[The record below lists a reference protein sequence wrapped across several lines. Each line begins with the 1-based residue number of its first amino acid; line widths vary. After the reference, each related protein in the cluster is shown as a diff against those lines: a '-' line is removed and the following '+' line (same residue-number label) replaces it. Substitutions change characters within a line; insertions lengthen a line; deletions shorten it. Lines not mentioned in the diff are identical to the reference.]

1 VQAQSMRAASNNT
14 MKYSVASLLMIVI
27 LAAASAAGG
36 PPSHAAQDQTLSPAE
51 VQELSARV
59 IANQHHNDQML
70 DQYERIE
77 HTWVRKPGT
86 NPPVIQQETLS
97 RILPTGTGIM
107 RLPLT
112 APDKPANPAAYR
124 AQLVYLANVL
134 TAVAHPDATEQQT
147 LERYQKRQK
156 DRADMVSNVGSAFRF
171 SWLGREMRDGKLL
184 IKLQMDPS
192 PSFHPTTPTAQ
203 VLTHVRAVVWVDES
217 NAQVV
222 HMEAEVISDVYF
234 GAGIIAKL
242 YRGGRFVMDQAE
254 VAPGIWEPVRYD
266 YNFDGRKFVFG
277 FGDHETTEFSQYRRV
292 GSPAEELQ
300 AVRNELNTSAADP
313 PRP

>member
-1 VQAQSMRAASNNT
+1 
-14 MKYSVASLLMIVI
+14 MKYSFVSLLTIAI
-27 LAAASAAGG
+27 LAAATFSA
-36 PPSHAAQDQTLSPAE
+36 PPRGVAQDQTLTPAE
-51 VQELSARV
+51 VQQLSARV

-77 HTWVRKPGT
+77 HTIIRKPGT
-86 NPPVIQQETLS
+86 NPPVIQQETLA
-97 RILPTGTGIM
+97 RVLPTGTGIM
-107 RLPLT
+107 RLPLA
-112 APDKPANPAAYR
+112 APGKPANSAAYR

-134 TAVAHPDATEQQT
+134 NMVAHPDAGEQQT

-192 PSFHPTTPTAQ
+192 PSFHPTSPTAQ

-222 HMEAEVISDVYF
+222 HLEAEVISDVYF

-266 YNFDGRKFVFG
+266 YNVDGRKFIFA
-277 FGDHETTEFSQYRRV
+277 FGDHETTEFTQYRRI
-292 GSPAEELQ
+292 GLPAEELQ
-300 AVRNELNTSAADP
+300 AVRNELSTSAGDP

>member
-1 VQAQSMRAASNNT
+1 MRAASNNT
-14 MKYSVASLLMIVI
+14 MKYSLAPILVFAT
-27 LAAASAAGG
+27 LAAASAFGA
-36 PPSHAAQDQTLSPAE
+36 PPRGVPQDQTLSPAE
-51 VQELSARV
+51 VQDLSARV
-59 IANQHHNDQML
+59 VANQHHNDQML
-70 DQYERIE
+70 DQYERTE

-86 NPPVIQQETLS
+86 NPPVTQQETLS
-97 RILPTGTGIM
+97 RVLPTGTGIM
-107 RLPLT
+107 RLPLA
-112 APDKPANPAAYR
+112 APGKPANPVAYR
-124 AQLVYLANVL
+124 DQLMYLANVL
-134 TAVAHPDATEQQT
+134 D
-147 LERYQKRQK
+147 RYQKRQK
-156 DRADMVSNVGSAFRF
+156 DRADMVSNVGSAFHF

-192 PSFHPTTPTAQ
+192 PSFHPATPTAQ

-222 HMEAEVISDVYF
+222 HLEAEVISDVYF

-292 GSPAEELQ
+292 GLPAEELQ
-300 AVRNELNTSAADP
+300 AVRNELNTSAGDP

>member
-1 VQAQSMRAASNNT
+1 
-14 MKYSVASLLMIVI
+14 MKYSFAPILVLAT
-27 LAAASAAGG
+27 LAAAATFSA
-36 PPSHAAQDQTLSPAE
+36 PPRGVAQDQTLSPAE

-59 IANQHHNDQML
+59 IANQHHNDRML

-77 HTWVRKPGT
+77 HTVIRKPGT

-112 APDKPANPAAYR
+112 APGKPANPAAYR

-134 TAVAHPDATEQQT
+134 NVVAHPDATEQQT
-147 LERYQKRQK
+147 LDHYQKRQK

-171 SWLGREMRDGKLL
+171 SWLGRETRDGHPL
-184 IKLQMDPS
+184 IKLQMDPN
-192 PSFHPTTPTAQ
+192 PSFHPTSPTAQ

-222 HMEAEVISDVYF
+222 HLEAEVISDVYF

-242 YRGGRFVMDQAE
+242 YRGGRFTMDQAE
-254 VAPGIWEPVRYD
+254 VAPGVWEPVRYD

-277 FGDHETTEFSQYRRV
+277 FGDHETTDFTEYRRV
-292 GSPAEELQ
+292 GPPAEELQ
-300 AVRNELNTSAADP
+300 AVGNELNTSAADP

>member
-1 VQAQSMRAASNNT
+1 MRAASNNT
-14 MKYSVASLLMIVI
+14 MKYSLAPILVFAT
-27 LAAASAAGG
+27 LAAASAFGA
-36 PPSHAAQDQTLSPAE
+36 PPRGVPQDQTLSPAE
-51 VQELSARV
+51 VQDLSARV
-59 IANQHHNDQML
+59 VANQHHNDQML

-77 HTWVRKPGT
+77 HTVIRKPGT

-97 RILPTGTGIM
+97 RVLPTGTGIM
-107 RLPLT
+107 RLPLA
-112 APDKPANPAAYR
+112 APGKPVNPATYR
-124 AQLVYLANVL
+124 AQLIYLANVL
-134 TAVAHPDATEQQT
+134 SMMAHPDAGEQQT

-156 DRADMVSNVGSAFRF
+156 DRADMVSNVGGAFHF

-192 PSFHPTTPTAQ
+192 PSFHPTSPTAQ
-203 VLTHVRAVVWVDES
+203 VLAHVRAIVWVDES

-222 HMEAEVISDVYF
+222 HLEAEVISDVYF

-254 VAPGIWEPVRYD
+254 VAPGTWEPVRYD
-266 YNFDGRKFVFG
+266 YNFDGRKFLFG
-277 FGDHETTEFSQYRRV
+277 FGDHETTEFTQYRRM
-292 GSPAEELQ
+292 GLPAEELQ
-300 AVRNELNTSAADP
+300 AVRNELNTSAGDP